1 MTNNLTRDQFIAM
14 FGENEM
20 DYAETNAV
28 TGALNDISQVV
39 AGGRIFE
46 RSQGVYA
53 VHPAASMIIGQ
64 VPEMRAIVE
73 NQANMDALNRMQ
85 TA

>member
-1 MTNNLTRDQFIAM
+1 MTNDLTRDQFTAM
-14 FGENEM
+14 FGA
-20 DYAETNAV
+20 DAALHAETNAV
-28 TGALNDISQVV
+28 AGALNDISQTV

-46 RSQGVYA
+46 RHQGVYA

-64 VPEMRAIVE
+64 VPEMRAIVQD
-73 NQANMDALNRMQ
+73 QANMDALNRMQ